1 MGPAAEVEAVDDR
14 PTTTLP
20 GKPQVAIPPPLPP
33 LPSTALKDNGDVGG
47 MPSLPPLPST
57 ARKDN
62 GDADG
67 MPSLPPLPPLPTTA
81 RKDNGDVGGVP
92 SLPPLPSTA
101 LKDNGDVGGMPSL
114 PPLPSTARKDNG
126 DVGGMPSLP
135 PLPPLPTTA
144 RKDNGDVGGV
154 PSLPPLPSTELKDN
168 GGASSSAEEVDGPS
182 SLPSLSPLPSEAEVD
197 AMNGVQSRQYYPTH
211 HQGSRPSLHEER
223 DPWED
228 NPDRD
233 LAIDYLSVRLQ
244 SPSEIRKLAKVEGNA
259 TTVVTTAREENGQ
272 ILHPYDFAD
281 LEGSWEVVP
290 DGLYCER
297 IFGRKMT
304 YKRRNK
310 PGYIELSWPAS
321 HVWFSGNGKLGKAAC
336 MLGCKASSIFSV
348 RRYTN
353 DIFLGEWVAPRLG
366 PLMDPVTKGP
376 KVAGI
381 GSPVA
386 AAEAPVLKHFRL
398 QDEDDA
404 EIVKE
409 ELGSLSREE
418 YTIGQLLKAA
428 CCELPA
434 DAAWKRETAQ
444 RVLVAVQS
452 PAFSGVD
459 VRVIARAISLGRELP
474 WMVEQFDKILQSSQ
488 ETGSTTPGFDAVEVE
503 NIPRHELEDILQS
516 FQDGQ
521 GQSEPASTPVDGRE
535 ELLDTA
541 GGPETSTRT
550 PRSVLV
556 CMALESLKE
565 LGLSAEQAV
574 ELLLAGLS
582 PEATPNPDCSR
593 FQKAAQEDFYQF
605 WRSLATPNFDGD
617 LEATL
622 DNVLTALRGQVKL
635 EDAAKA
641 GATCKTLLNQFLVAL
656 DLASRALTATP
667 EDQESMGGGS
677 RLSRYRAKERE
688 VCWYDTGM
696 APAAFHLQD
705 VERLAESDLPSAF
718 ATVSSDAA
726 TSSQVKMENGVAHP
740 QIEASSTKGLT
751 TPTKHKKKMPFTKR
765 SNKAAIFYRHQA
777 QKATSRWHLP
787 MQDATRPGCA
797 GGMRPLCK
805 GQVIPSTPTSW
816 AQYAVTRPRP
826 CATATSIP
834 GNMEAEGC
842 LYVGSGGAAIRQ
854 VLCDVEPAATLQ
866 RLVWD
871 ISRLDGAQK
880 ACETPGA
887 RLNLTLQRAERLE
900 KRFGASAESRS
911 KELLDRRDMMESVVA
926 KHQLPE
932 WCVLTSFPVLAP
944 DLRTRSASQE
954 GPEDNPDDVQM
965 LYKDVIQACR
975 ELEICIA
982 ERESAGLL
990 RYRKFMVQVAVDN
1003 VIDNGRMNKAKE
1015 KSTGTPFESVAKRLK
1030 GKQGRMRKNMLGK
1043 RVDYSARTVI
1053 VVEPK
1058 LEMDECGLPFEIAK
1072 DIYLPFLEHEIKIE
1086 NNMDIHETSA
1096 GSRDLMDWYWEQP
1109 KELQWHLLERAMG
1122 DRLVLLN
1129 RAPTLHRL
1137 SLQAFRPKLIEGK
1150 ALKIPPLVCSPFNA
1164 DFDGDTMTI
1173 HLTLSKEATEEAEAL
1188 MMPSRNLS
1196 SPADGGP
1203 VIGPTQDMVLG
1214 LYFMTSKGSTEQP
1227 EVCQTIQTA
1236 DELAS
1241 VAAKCAVGD
1250 VPQHQELLVS
1260 REMLMELIPE
1270 DDTLAGEED
1279 EIRTT
1284 AGRVLFFLNMHRGF
1298 HPPMRHSADLLDDL
1312 DTVPLA

>member
-1 MGPAAEVEAVDDR
+1 MPVGPAEVEAVDDR

-33 LPSTALKDNGDVGG
+33 LPSTALKDNGDLGG
-47 MPSLPPLPST
+47 MPSLPALPPLPST
-57 ARKDN
+57 ALKDN
-62 GDADG
+62 GDVG
-67 MPSLPPLPPLPTTA
+67 GVPSLPPLPPLPSTA

-101 LKDNGDVGGMPSL
+101 LK
-114 PPLPSTARKDNG
+114 
-126 DVGGMPSLP
+126 
-135 PLPPLPTTA
+135 
-144 RKDNGDVGGV
+144 
-154 PSLPPLPSTELKDN
+154 
-168 GGASSSAEEVDGPS
+168 VDGPS
-182 SLPSLSPLPSEAEVD
+182 STPSLSPLPSEAEVD
-197 AMNGVQSRQYYPTH
+197 GAMNGVQSRQYYPTH
-211 HQGSRPSLHEER
+211 HQGRRPRLDEER

-244 SPSEIRKLAKVEGNA
+244 SPSEIRKLAKVEGND

-272 ILHPYDFAD
+272 ILHPYDFAE
-281 LEGSWEVVP
+281 LEGSWEVAP
-290 DGLYCER
+290 DGLFCER
-297 IFGRKMT
+297 IFGRKAT

-336 MLGCKASSIFSV
+336 MLGRKASSIFSV
-348 RRYTN
+348 RQYTN

-366 PLMDPVTKGP
+366 PLLDPVTNGP

-452 PAFSGVD
+452 PAFAGVD

-474 WMVEQFDKILQSSQ
+474 RMVEQFDKILQSSQ
-488 ETGSTTPGFDAVEVE
+488 DTGSTTPAFDAVEVE

-535 ELLDTA
+535 ELLDT

-556 CMALESLKE
+556 CTALESLKE

-641 GATCKTLLNQFLVAL
+641 GATCTTLLNQFLVAL

-705 VERLAESDLPSAF
+705 VERLGESDLPSAF
-718 ATVSSDAA
+718 ATAKSDAA
-726 TSSQVKMENGVAHP
+726 TSSQVKIENGVAHP
-740 QIEASSTKGLT
+740 QIEASATKGLT
-751 TPTKHKKKMPFTKR
+751 TPTKHEKKMPFTKR
-765 SNKAAIFYRHQA
+765 SSKAAIFYRHQA
-777 QKATSRWHLP
+777 QKANSRWHLP

-797 GGMRPLCK
+797 GGMRPLRK

-887 RLNLTLQRAERLE
+887 RLNLTLEKAERLE

-944 DLRTRSASQE
+944 DLRTRSVGSQQ
-954 GPEDNPDDVQM
+954 GPDDNPDDVQT

-1015 KSTGTPFESVAKRLK
+1015 KSTGAPLESVAKRLK

-1058 LEMDECGLPFEIAK
+1058 LAMDECGLPFEIAK

-1086 NNMDIHETSA
+1086 NNMDMDEST

-1109 KELQWHLLERAMG
+1109 KEVQMHLLERAMG

-1214 LYFMTSKGSTEQP
+1214 LYFMTSPGSTEQP
-1227 EVCQTIQTA
+1227 EVCQTA

-1250 VPQHQELLVS
+1250 MPQNQELLVS

-1284 AGRVLFFLNMHRGF
+1284 AGRLLFFLNMHRGF

-1312 DTVPLA
+1312 DAVPLARKDSDIV